1 MKVTQLADDTALLLK
16 NKNQVETVI
25 QIIDKFSQAAG
36 LRLNIS
42 KCKILN
48 LNNTVDKSF

>member
-25 QIIDKFSQAAG
+25 KIIDKFSQASG
-36 LRLNIS
+36 VRLNIS
-42 KCKILN
+42 KCEILS
-48 LNNTVDKSF
+48 LNDTVDKSF